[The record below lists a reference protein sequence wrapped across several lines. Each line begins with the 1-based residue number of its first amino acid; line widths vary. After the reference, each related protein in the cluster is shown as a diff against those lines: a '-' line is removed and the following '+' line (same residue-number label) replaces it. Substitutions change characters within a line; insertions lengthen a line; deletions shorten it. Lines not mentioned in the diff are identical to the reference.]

1 MQSGRVW
8 DYGQGK
14 ADKEDADEEEGL
26 FGSGSSWYGPG
37 RRGWTWRGE
46 KGRAFLGEGIA
57 GTQRCGG
64 RMSCPVRE
72 LFKLA
77 LCVYSWTEVP
87 LGWCPPSQ
95 PSLDSKLNRREKDSP
110 FVLPWCP
117 ELHTQVGSL
126 NLLLGTEGQMFLAL
140 WCK

>member
-1 MQSGRVW
+1 MW
-8 DYGQGK
+8 WKDELPGQRISY
-14 ADKEDADEEEGL
+14 L
-26 FGSGSSWYGPG
+26 NW
-37 RRGWTWRGE
+37 
-46 KGRAFLGEGIA
+46 
-57 GTQRCGG
+57 
-64 RMSCPVRE
+64 
-72 LFKLA
+72 

-87 LGWCPPSQ
+87 LGWRPPRQ
-95 PSLDSKLNRREKDSP
+95 PSLDSKLNQREKDSP